1 MEPST
6 PSRPPKDI
14 DTAYTRPLEPE
25 SPANFV
31 AGKAG
36 KRQRKTVTMPPPV
49 LKGASDS
56 IPTATSRLQ
65 KQFEEAQQ
73 QQNLQQK
80 ALIRLAKTLDSW
92 VEEEKQS
99 VSQNF
104 ARIFCER
111 FVKYVTADLSAAS
124 ILRGGAAP
132 DTHPQPNAAKT
143 AAREPTTW
151 AGVAQRGKN
160 SALPGV
166 APAKTA
172 ASSAGRASGASLQPK
187 SASQPGGPTGGT
199 KQQEDPRVLVTLQP
213 EKRVARLQP
222 YAVRQAIAAN
232 IQGVGDV
239 ANVPKVEP
247 TRTGWAITP
256 SDRGIRDALTTEK
269 AVATLC
275 EVLGAMEIRL
285 PERWY
290 NYAVPGVPEFVQDW
304 EGARIPTDKMV
315 EGEVLAQAKVKPDA
329 RGSATHQSV
338 RDWQDAPTA
347 VPQGCSGA
355 ATAAST
361 ASTNGRSGG
370 AYTNHSVN
378 PVNTARWAG
387 TPQAGGDS
395 EFHHMQ
401 MAGLEVF
408 NLIPQVDFGSSSP
421 NRWDDTNPEQ
431 REEER
436 PRVMTYVRKGSKTRA
451 QQHRSVQS
459 RDLLWVSVNGCHI
472 LNVYRQPGTDAVMDY
487 LTNLSPP
494 ARCLIG
500 GDINVRHDAF
510 EPGAVNLH
518 RGGELVQW
526 ASEHGMDFVGEIGV
540 PTHATGHVIDLTFSN
555 VTFASTTVRQDLHCG
570 SDHQSMVTVL
580 PTTPQTQLSDAR
592 IKITDSQ
599 LEPFADLV
607 RGLMVDMPCPEGV
620 GNVAQLDD
628 LAQHFTQSL
637 LAAAQAVSKPAQQGR
652 TTAPWWTADC
662 RRAHRELTT
671 HQTEAAKHQFKD
683 TVRKAK
689 RAYWRQ
695 VINEAR
701 DGRDLYR
708 VVAWHKLEP
717 NLRAPPLVIGDQV
730 IEETAAKAEALQQA
744 ILKRYNSADD
754 LEYDP
759 LDDEHWSGMGNLPW
773 NPRVGMEE
781 VERNTI
787 GVQNTSPGT
796 DGITVRMLKACWQH
810 VSLFIQQIYN
820 CCLRLCHF
828 PRAWKLA
835 EVAMIPKVGK
845 RDRISVRSWRP
856 IALLSV
862 ISKGLERIMAR
873 RLAYTALI
881 HGIVS
886 PQHGGALPRR
896 SAMDLVAAFTHEVE
910 AAFAQNKEV
919 SMVTMDVQ
927 GAFDAVLRRR
937 LLQRMAQ
944 QGWPRELLQLIDSFL
959 TECRAQVRLEGT
971 TTAAHQMQ
979 CGTPQGSPLSP
990 ILFLLYLAELLWQN
1004 SELRFGYADDLNIW
1018 RATHSLDNN
1027 ATLLRQDI
1035 QSILRW
1041 GEINKVAFAPEK
1053 LEMIHLTRKRYN
1065 EAPAVVVSE
1074 DLTVH
1079 PVTAPAGQEPALR
1092 WLGVH
1097 FDRRLTWRPHVSTR
1111 AKKARAVAQHIRSL
1125 GKTRD
1130 GPPADALRKAVTTC
1144 VVPSLLYGTE
1154 AWYGGRTQPARHT
1167 GRSGEVSSRL
1177 GWHVGTVE
1185 KVLTMAARGVLPVFR
1200 TTPIATLY
1208 RDAGLPSAMVALEE
1222 AKMRFATRLQV
1233 VDEKHPLASR
1243 IAPPMITRGRGAGT
1257 RQRSKTKIQRL
1268 GALLPAV
1275 NRPTL
1280 AIPHYSEGCGTDPT
1294 EGVDKKSAA
1303 QAFKKWWRSQPS
1315 TDLYVFSDGSERSLD
1330 NSRQVGYGFIV
1341 YQGNKQL
1348 ASFSAALS
1356 PMSHVFDAEAVGA
1369 CRALE
1374 CAVKLLP
1381 CVTEDSSNPQIW
1393 LCLDNTS
1400 VIWGIRGSAAASSNW
1415 AYNRCHELLRQHNV
1429 GLKWAPGHM
1438 GIEGNE
1444 EADRLAKRAVSS
1456 TAAPAYGLEATP
1468 TVSGVRTVAKQLS
1481 QEARRKWWSGACGK
1495 LSDWYRGWSFSRPTV
1510 EYQVKAPPELT
1521 MPRHALHRW
1530 LALRSSHGDFSW
1542 YHRRFQHAD
1551 ARLTCVCGHNKSPE
1565 HLVLCRHSQ
1574 RHFLHWPKR
1583 PAARPHN
1590 RATAVA
1596 YLGSLTPTDFVEL
1609 LDCTQFYTRYCT
1621 R

>member
-1 MEPST
+1 
-6 PSRPPKDI
+6 
-14 DTAYTRPLEPE
+14 
-25 SPANFV
+25 
-31 AGKAG
+31 
-36 KRQRKTVTMPPPV
+36 MPPPV

-92 VEEEKQS
+92 VEEEKQP

-104 ARIFCER
+104 ARIFCEK
-111 FVKYVTADLSAAS
+111 FVK
-124 ILRGGAAP
+124 
-132 DTHPQPNAAKT
+132 KT

-199 KQQEDPRVLVTLQP
+199 KPQEDPRVLVTLQP
-213 EKRVARLQP
+213 GKRVARLQP

-256 SDRGIRDALTTEK
+256 SNRGIRDALTTEK

-275 EVLGAMEIRL
+275 EVLGATEIRL

-304 EGARIPTDKMV
+304 EGARIPTDKMI
-315 EGEVLAQAKVKPDA
+315 EGEVLAQAKVKPVSCRPSRHGVNPKTGKITWIVSFLAPVKGFSLFNASERARLIEKRPLTVRHNPGCQGFCHPPKCARLARCSNCSEPTSQHEGPTGAECKRAPRCANCCQPYPAGHQHCPAAPRRVNGTLRRLTQKELAAVRRLGDRCHRDA
-329 RGSATHQSV
+329 QERQPPPAQPAPMVAVVVPT
-338 RDWQDAPTA
+338 PTA
-347 VPQGCSGA
+347 QSTQSTQPAGLAPRKRA
-355 ATAAST
+355 AT
-361 ASTNGRSGG
+361 
-370 AYTNHSVN
+370 
-378 PVNTARWAG
+378 
-387 TPQAGGDS
+387 Q
-395 EFHHMQ
+395 
-401 MAGLEVF
+401 
-408 NLIPQVDFGSSSP
+408 SSI

-472 LNVYRQPGTDAVMDY
+472 LNVYSQPGTDAVMDY

-540 PTHATGHVIDLTFSN
+540 PTHAAGHVIDLTFSN
-555 VTFASTTVRQDLHCG
+555 VAFASTTVRQDLHCG
-570 SDHQSMVTVL
+570 SDHQSMITML

-607 RGLMVDMPCPEGV
+607 RGLMVDMPCPERV

-683 TVRKAK
+683 AVRKAK

-773 NPRVGMEE
+773 NPRIEMEE
-781 VERNTI
+781 MERNTI
-787 GVQNTSPGT
+787 GVQSTSPGT

-810 VSLFIQQIYN
+810 VSLFIQQLYN

-845 RDRISVRSWRP
+845 RDRSSVRSWRP

-862 ISKGLERIMAR
+862 ISKGLERIIAR

-959 TECRAQVRLEGT
+959 TERRAQVRLEGT

-1053 LEMIHLTRKRYN
+1053 LEMIHLTRKRHN

-1167 GRSGEVSSRL
+1167 GRSGEVS
-1177 GWHVGTVE
+1177 
-1185 KVLTMAARGVLPVFR
+1185 
-1200 TTPIATLY
+1200 
-1208 RDAGLPSAMVALEE
+1208 
-1222 AKMRFATRLQV
+1222 
-1233 VDEKHPLASR
+1233 
-1243 IAPPMITRGRGAGT
+1243 
-1257 RQRSKTKIQRL
+1257 
-1268 GALLPAV
+1268 
-1275 NRPTL
+1275 
-1280 AIPHYSEGCGTDPT
+1280 
-1294 EGVDKKSAA
+1294 
-1303 QAFKKWWRSQPS
+1303 
-1315 TDLYVFSDGSERSLD
+1315 
-1330 NSRQVGYGFIV
+1330 YGFIV
-1341 YQGNKQL
+1341 YQGHKQL

-1374 CAVKLLP
+1374 CTVKLLP
-1381 CVTEDSSNPQIW
+1381 CVTEDGSNPQIW

-1444 EADRLAKRAVSS
+1444 EADRLAKQAVSS

-1590 RATAVA
+1590 RETAVA

-1621 R
+1621 SSSTRPAC

>member
-1 MEPST
+1 
-6 PSRPPKDI
+6 
-14 DTAYTRPLEPE
+14 
-25 SPANFV
+25 
-31 AGKAG
+31 
-36 KRQRKTVTMPPPV
+36 
-49 LKGASDS
+49 
-56 IPTATSRLQ
+56 
-65 KQFEEAQQ
+65 
-73 QQNLQQK
+73 
-80 ALIRLAKTLDSW
+80 
-92 VEEEKQS
+92 
-99 VSQNF
+99 
-104 ARIFCER
+104 
-111 FVKYVTADLSAAS
+111 
-124 ILRGGAAP
+124 
-132 DTHPQPNAAKT
+132 
-143 AAREPTTW
+143 
-151 AGVAQRGKN
+151 
-160 SALPGV
+160 
-166 APAKTA
+166 
-172 ASSAGRASGASLQPK
+172 
-187 SASQPGGPTGGT
+187 
-199 KQQEDPRVLVTLQP
+199 
-213 EKRVARLQP
+213 
-222 YAVRQAIAAN
+222 
-232 IQGVGDV
+232 
-239 ANVPKVEP
+239 
-247 TRTGWAITP
+247 
-256 SDRGIRDALTTEK
+256 
-269 AVATLC
+269 
-275 EVLGAMEIRL
+275 
-285 PERWY
+285 
-290 NYAVPGVPEFVQDW
+290 
-304 EGARIPTDKMV
+304 
-315 EGEVLAQAKVKPDA
+315 
-329 RGSATHQSV
+329 
-338 RDWQDAPTA
+338 
-347 VPQGCSGA
+347 
-355 ATAAST
+355 
-361 ASTNGRSGG
+361 
-370 AYTNHSVN
+370 
-378 PVNTARWAG
+378 
-387 TPQAGGDS
+387 
-395 EFHHMQ
+395 
-401 MAGLEVF
+401 
-408 NLIPQVDFGSSSP
+408 
-421 NRWDDTNPEQ
+421 
-431 REEER
+431 
-436 PRVMTYVRKGSKTRA
+436 MTYVRKGSKTRA

-472 LNVYRQPGTDAVMDY
+472 LNVYRQPETDAVMDY

-540 PTHATGHVIDLTFSN
+540 PTHAAGHVIDLTFSN
-555 VTFASTTVRQDLHCG
+555 VAFASTTVRQDLHCG
-570 SDHQSMVTVL
+570 SDHQSMITML
-580 PTTPQTQLSDAR
+580 PTTPQTQPSDAR

-683 TVRKAK
+683 AVRKAK

-754 LEYDP
+754 LEYNP

-787 GVQNTSPGT
+787 GVQSTSPGT

-810 VSLFIQQIYN
+810 VSLFIQQLYN

-835 EVAMIPKVGK
+835 EVAMIPKV
-845 RDRISVRSWRP
+845 
-856 IALLSV
+856 
-862 ISKGLERIMAR
+862 
-873 RLAYTALI
+873 
-881 HGIVS
+881 VS

-959 TECRAQVRLEGT
+959 TERRAQVRLEGT

-1053 LEMIHLTRKRYN
+1053 LEMIHLTRKRHN

-1200 TTPIATLY
+1200 TTSIATLY

-1222 AKMRFATRLQV
+1222 AKIRFATRLQV

-1303 QAFKKWWRSQPS
+1303 QAFKEWWRSQPS
-1315 TDLYVFSDGSERSLD
+1315 TDLYVFSDGSERNLD

-1369 CRALE
+1369 CRAL
-1374 CAVKLLP
+1374 
-1381 CVTEDSSNPQIW
+1381 DNPQIW

-1481 QEARRKWWSGACGK
+1481 QEARRKWWSGACGR

>member
-1 MEPST
+1 
-6 PSRPPKDI
+6 
-14 DTAYTRPLEPE
+14 
-25 SPANFV
+25 
-31 AGKAG
+31 
-36 KRQRKTVTMPPPV
+36 
-49 LKGASDS
+49 
-56 IPTATSRLQ
+56 
-65 KQFEEAQQ
+65 
-73 QQNLQQK
+73 
-80 ALIRLAKTLDSW
+80 
-92 VEEEKQS
+92 
-99 VSQNF
+99 
-104 ARIFCER
+104 
-111 FVKYVTADLSAAS
+111 
-124 ILRGGAAP
+124 
-132 DTHPQPNAAKT
+132 
-143 AAREPTTW
+143 
-151 AGVAQRGKN
+151 
-160 SALPGV
+160 
-166 APAKTA
+166 
-172 ASSAGRASGASLQPK
+172 
-187 SASQPGGPTGGT
+187 
-199 KQQEDPRVLVTLQP
+199 
-213 EKRVARLQP
+213 
-222 YAVRQAIAAN
+222 
-232 IQGVGDV
+232 
-239 ANVPKVEP
+239 
-247 TRTGWAITP
+247 
-256 SDRGIRDALTTEK
+256 
-269 AVATLC
+269 
-275 EVLGAMEIRL
+275 
-285 PERWY
+285 
-290 NYAVPGVPEFVQDW
+290 
-304 EGARIPTDKMV
+304 
-315 EGEVLAQAKVKPDA
+315 
-329 RGSATHQSV
+329 
-338 RDWQDAPTA
+338 
-347 VPQGCSGA
+347 
-355 ATAAST
+355 
-361 ASTNGRSGG
+361 
-370 AYTNHSVN
+370 
-378 PVNTARWAG
+378 
-387 TPQAGGDS
+387 
-395 EFHHMQ
+395 
-401 MAGLEVF
+401 
-408 NLIPQVDFGSSSP
+408 
-421 NRWDDTNPEQ
+421 
-431 REEER
+431 
-436 PRVMTYVRKGSKTRA
+436 MTYVRKGSKTRA

-540 PTHATGHVIDLTFSN
+540 PTHAAGHVIDLTFSN
-555 VTFASTTVRQDLHCG
+555 VAFASTTVRQDLHCG
-570 SDHQSMVTVL
+570 SDHQSMITML

-683 TVRKAK
+683 AVRKAK

-717 NLRAPPLVIGDQV
+717 NLRAHPLVIGDQV

-787 GVQNTSPGT
+787 GVQSTSPGT

-810 VSLFIQQIYN
+810 VSLFIQQLYN

-845 RDRISVRSWRP
+845 RDRSSVRSWRP

-862 ISKGLERIMAR
+862 ISKGLERIIAR

-896 SAMDLVAAFTHEVE
+896 SAMDLVATFTHEVE

-959 TECRAQVRLEGT
+959 TERRAQVRLEGT

-1053 LEMIHLTRKRYN
+1053 LEMIHLTRKRHN

-1092 WLGVH
+1092 LLGVH
-1097 FDRRLTWRPHVSTR
+1097 FNRRLTWRPHVSTR
-1111 AKKARAVAQHIRSL
+1111 AKKGKGPWPSTSGSL

-1200 TTPIATLY
+1200 TTPIAALY

-1222 AKMRFATRLQV
+1222 AKIRFATRLQV

-1268 GALLPAV
+1268 GALLPEV
-1275 NRPTL
+1275 NRHTL

-1294 EGVDKKSAA
+1294 EGVDKKNAA
-1303 QAFKKWWRSQPS
+1303 QAFKEWWRSQPS

-1356 PMSHVFDAEAVGA
+1356 SMSHIFDAEAVGA

-1481 QEARRKWWSGACGK
+1481 QEARRKWWSGACGR

>member
-1 MEPST
+1 
-6 PSRPPKDI
+6 
-14 DTAYTRPLEPE
+14 
-25 SPANFV
+25 
-31 AGKAG
+31 
-36 KRQRKTVTMPPPV
+36 
-49 LKGASDS
+49 
-56 IPTATSRLQ
+56 
-65 KQFEEAQQ
+65 
-73 QQNLQQK
+73 
-80 ALIRLAKTLDSW
+80 
-92 VEEEKQS
+92 
-99 VSQNF
+99 
-104 ARIFCER
+104 
-111 FVKYVTADLSAAS
+111 
-124 ILRGGAAP
+124 
-132 DTHPQPNAAKT
+132 
-143 AAREPTTW
+143 
-151 AGVAQRGKN
+151 
-160 SALPGV
+160 
-166 APAKTA
+166 
-172 ASSAGRASGASLQPK
+172 
-187 SASQPGGPTGGT
+187 
-199 KQQEDPRVLVTLQP
+199 
-213 EKRVARLQP
+213 
-222 YAVRQAIAAN
+222 
-232 IQGVGDV
+232 
-239 ANVPKVEP
+239 
-247 TRTGWAITP
+247 
-256 SDRGIRDALTTEK
+256 
-269 AVATLC
+269 
-275 EVLGAMEIRL
+275 
-285 PERWY
+285 
-290 NYAVPGVPEFVQDW
+290 
-304 EGARIPTDKMV
+304 
-315 EGEVLAQAKVKPDA
+315 
-329 RGSATHQSV
+329 
-338 RDWQDAPTA
+338 
-347 VPQGCSGA
+347 
-355 ATAAST
+355 
-361 ASTNGRSGG
+361 
-370 AYTNHSVN
+370 
-378 PVNTARWAG
+378 
-387 TPQAGGDS
+387 
-395 EFHHMQ
+395 
-401 MAGLEVF
+401 
-408 NLIPQVDFGSSSP
+408 
-421 NRWDDTNPEQ
+421 
-431 REEER
+431 
-436 PRVMTYVRKGSKTRA
+436 
-451 QQHRSVQS
+451 
-459 RDLLWVSVNGCHI
+459 
-472 LNVYRQPGTDAVMDY
+472 MDY

-540 PTHATGHVIDLTFSN
+540 PTHAAGHVIDLTFSN
-555 VTFASTTVRQDLHCG
+555 VAFASTTVRQDLHCG
-570 SDHQSMVTVL
+570 SDHQSMITML

-683 TVRKAK
+683 AVRKAK

-759 LDDEHWSGMGNLPW
+759 LDDEHWSGMGSYTTAAS
-773 NPRVGMEE
+773 GSA
-781 VERNTI
+781 
-787 GVQNTSPGT
+787 TSHEPGN
-796 DGITVRMLKACWQH
+796 WQ
-810 VSLFIQQIYN
+810 
-820 CCLRLCHF
+820 
-828 PRAWKLA
+828 
-835 EVAMIPKVGK
+835 
-845 RDRISVRSWRP
+845 
-856 IALLSV
+856 
-862 ISKGLERIMAR
+862 
-873 RLAYTALI
+873 
-881 HGIVS
+881 
-886 PQHGGALPRR
+886 
-896 SAMDLVAAFTHEVE
+896 
-910 AAFAQNKEV
+910 
-919 SMVTMDVQ
+919 
-927 GAFDAVLRRR
+927 
-937 LLQRMAQ
+937 
-944 QGWPRELLQLIDSFL
+944 SFL
-959 TECRAQVRLEGT
+959 TERRAQVRLEGT

-979 CGTPQGSPLSP
+979 CSTPQGSPLSP
-990 ILFLLYLAELLWQN
+990 KLFLLYLAELLWQN

-1035 QSILRW
+1035 QSILMW

-1053 LEMIHLTRKRYN
+1053 LEMIHLTRKRHN

-1177 GWHVGTVE
+1177 GWHGGTVE

-1400 VIWGIRGSAAASSNW
+1400 VIWGILGSAAASSNW

-1481 QEARRKWWSGACGK
+1481 QEARRKWWSGACGR